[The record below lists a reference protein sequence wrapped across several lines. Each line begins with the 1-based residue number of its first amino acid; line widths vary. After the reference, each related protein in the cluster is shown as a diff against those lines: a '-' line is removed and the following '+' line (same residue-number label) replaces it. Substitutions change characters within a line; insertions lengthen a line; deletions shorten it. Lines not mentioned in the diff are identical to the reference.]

1 MKKNKK
7 FATALILAMG
17 LGVVNPVYNS
27 YASNNDENMVEYREN
42 STGFADNLNEKNLE
56 NELSKAQKE
65 LDLAKENLKAKENEK
80 IELDKKVLSLQNE
93 LNKANE
99 NKKKAD
105 NDFIS
110 AYKKQSEASD
120 EYINLSEKKNKQV
133 EADKNLAK
141 AKEEL
146 IIAKNQQKKS
156 K

>member
-56 NELSKAQKE
+56 NEVGKAQKE
-65 LDLAKENLKAKENEK
+65 LDIANENLKAKEIEK

-93 LNKANE
+93 LNKASE

-105 NDFIS
+105 
-110 AYKKQSEASD
+110 KK
-120 EYINLSEKKNKQV
+120 
-133 EADKNLAK
+133 
-141 AKEEL
+141 
-146 IIAKNQQKKS
+146 IIL
-156 K
+156 

>member
-65 LDLAKENLKAKENEK
+65 LDIANENLKAKENEK

-93 LNKANE
+93 LNKASE

-120 EYINLSEKKNKQV
+120 DYINLTKKRINKLRLT
-133 EADKNLAK
+133 K
-141 AKEEL
+141 
-146 IIAKNQQKKS
+146 I
-156 K
+156 